1 MPPNEG
7 LPLFTRRHLAVPAL
21 AAALAVTLSG
31 CGSDSSKG
39 SSGSTS
45 SSSAAGN
52 VLGGVKL
59 SGGDAKTA
67 PTVEIAKKPL
77 KASAFETKIVKA
89 GTGDTVTDKDVVTVE
104 YSLVNGT
111 TGAKIDSNWGS
122 PTGFDLSDTQLLAGL
137 RKSLIGS
144 KIGAQMLSAMPPADQ
159 FGPQGG
165 SSQLNIKADDTLIM
179 VYDVVKKIALLPHA
193 EGEAQ
198 ELDPALPKVS
208 WNDGKAATITMPKS
222 DPPSKLVIKQLI
234 KGTGEKVKTGQTAV
248 VTYTGALWRNGKNF
262 DSSFDHSGK
271 FEFSVGGKQVIS
283 GWDKGVLDQPVGSRL
298 RVSVQTSE
306 GYGKN
311 GQGDIK
317 GTDTLVFVV
326 DILAA
331 Y

>member
-1 MPPNEG
+1 MP
-7 LPLFTRRHLAVPAL
+7 VL

-31 CGSDSSKG
+31 CGGASSKG
-39 SSGSTS
+39 SSSST
-45 SSSAAGN
+45 SSAAGASGN
-52 VLGGVKL
+52 VLAGVTL

-77 KASAFETKIVKA
+77 KASAFETKVVKA
-89 GTGDTVTDKDVVTVE
+89 GTGDTVTDKDVVTVQ
-104 YSLVNGT
+104 YSLVNAT
-111 TGAKIDSNWGS
+111 TGAKIDSNWGT

-137 RKSLIGS
+137 RKSLIGT
-144 KIGAQMLSAMPPADQ
+144 KIGAEMLSAMPPADQ

-165 SSQLNIKADDTLIM
+165 SSQLNIKADDTLVM
-179 VYDVVKKIALLPHA
+179 VYDVVKKISVLPHA
-193 EGEAQ
+193 EGTDQ
-198 ELDPALPKVS
+198 KLDPALPKVT

-222 DPPSKLVIKQLI
+222 DPPTKLVVKQLI
-234 KGTGEKVKTGQTAV
+234 TGTGEKVKTGQTAV

-298 RVSVQTSE
+298 LLIVPPDE
-306 GYGKN
+306 GYGKA
-311 GQGDIK
+311 GSGDIK